1 MPIFSRFE
9 ISSRRVPSKTLILEI
24 TSFLKRGVTT
34 EISYISSTKNFPSDN
49 FPTGKNTFRKNSF
62 AAGLIRKSQNAAA
75 MPTNAGRDPSI

>member
-34 EISYISSTKNFPSDN
+34 EIEVRIQVL
-49 FPTGKNTFRKNSF
+49 G
-62 AAGLIRKSQNAAA
+62 
-75 MPTNAGRDPSI
+75 